1 MAYVQVPKDLT
12 KVKTKVMFNLTK
24 RQLICFG
31 LAGVLAVPTY
41 FLTRNTLGTTLAAC
55 IMIVIALPFF
65 LFAVYEKDGRP
76 LEKILINMYRQK
88 FARPGLRPY
97 QTDNFYAA
105 VQEEIYEREVL
116 GIGREES
123 KKAGRKASSKRKKK
137 KNGRSGKKSGSPRS
151 GKGQNQ
157 RKRRS

>member
-31 LAGVLAVPTY
+31 IAGVLAIPTY

-55 IMIVIALPFF
+55 VMILIALPFF

-76 LEKILINMYRQK
+76 LEKILMNIFRQK
-88 FARPGLRPY
+88 IKRPGVRPY

-105 VQEEIYEREVL
+105 IQEEIYEREVL
-116 GIGREES
+116 GIGKEV
-123 KKAGRKASSKRKKK
+123 KKK
-137 KNGRSGKKSGSPRS
+137 SGGRTSAKGKQKARSGKYTK
-151 GKGQNQ
+151 K
-157 RKRRS
+157 K

>member
-31 LAGVLAVPTY
+31 LAGVLAIPTY

-55 IMIVIALPFF
+55 VMILTALPFF

-76 LEKILINMYRQK
+76 LEKILLNIYRQK
-88 FARPGLRPY
+88 FKKPGIRPY

-105 VQEEIYEREVL
+105 IQEEIYEREVL
-116 GIGREES
+116 GIGNEVK
-123 KKAGRKASSKRKKK
+123 KKAGTQTSAQRKKQK
-137 KNGRSGKKSGSPRS
+137 AGSGKKQKH
-151 GKGQNQ
+151 GKS
-157 RKRRS
+157 KRIY

>member
-31 LAGVLAVPTY
+31 IAGVLAIPTY

-55 IMIVIALPFF
+55 VMILIALPFF

-76 LEKILINMYRQK
+76 LEKILMNIFRQK
-88 FARPGLRPY
+88 FKRPGIRPY

-105 VQEEIYEREVL
+105 IQEEIYEREVL
-116 GIGREES
+116 GIGKEVK
-123 KKAGRKASSKRKKK
+123 KKAGAKASAKGKQKAHSDKNRKKK
-137 KNGRSGKKSGSPRS
+137 
-151 GKGQNQ
+151 
-157 RKRRS
+157 